1 MDDPSAEI
9 HSVQNQKASSASSL
23 DVQFEQQAQLLIYVG
38 VMFNDSLLLPE
49 SGKLLHLVGRST
61 IKAWVRK

>member
-9 HSVQNQKASSASSL
+9 HSVQNQKASSL

-38 VMFNDSLLLPE
+38 VMFDDSLLLPE
-49 SGKLLHLVGRST
+49 SGKLLHHVGLSA